1 MRPKGILGSCLVL
14 SEPKMRLLWLKT
26 YKKTI
31 SSLTVLATVTAYVS
45 YWQWGWDKET
55 IPLRRTGAQ
64 SSTSKGGSCP
74 PSPPGHVEPDTSS
87 LWMDLFSLDSVILI
101 MVTCNCLPFSYS
113 RSIFR
118 RHISWQVLKI
128 AFRSLQIW
136 KIWKFSGKGYPRTP
150 YKAPAFGTRDNAP
163 TVTKNLST
171 ALR

>member
-14 SEPKMRLLWLKT
+14 SAPKMRSLWLKT
-26 YKKTI
+26 YKRPFLHWQ
-31 SSLTVLATVTAYVS
+31 SLPQLPHMWATGSEGETKKLSLFVVPEPRAVLA
-45 YWQWGWDKET
+45 
-55 IPLRRTGAQ
+55 
-64 SSTSKGGSCP
+64 KGGSCP
-74 PSPPGHVEPDTSS
+74 LPPGHVEPDTSS

-118 RHISWQVLKI
+118 RHISWKVLKI
-128 AFRSLQIW
+128 AFRSLP
-136 KIWKFSGKGYPRTP
+136 IWKFSRGGYPRPP